1 MRIAAKS
8 LFIGH
13 SLPDQRLGFQRIHGR
28 KPVYT
33 SSPFAKAEHNAASL
47 IARRTCF
54 RAQDAGAHVA
64 ASWTPLRR
72 YFTTG
77 ERADDAAS
85 GRLERT
91 GRAGSLLSWRVL
103 QRKCQPALLVI
114 CDLGRGDR
122 RRKILTLGASRIGP
136 VGQVCRKLPSG
147 TCRGLD
153 HF

>member
-33 SSPFAKAEHNAASL
+33 SSTFAKAEHNAASL
-47 IARRTCF
+47 TARRTCF
-54 RAQDAGAHVA
+54 RAQAPGARVV
-64 ASWTPLRR
+64 ASWTPFGR

-85 GRLERT
+85 GKGSNRSQESAEPLGMNYETARSRLKST
-91 GRAGSLLSWRVL
+91 FC
-103 QRKCQPALLVI
+103 K
-114 CDLGRGDR
+114 
-122 RRKILTLGASRIGP
+122 T
-136 VGQVCRKLPSG
+136 
-147 TCRGLD
+147 
-153 HF
+153 